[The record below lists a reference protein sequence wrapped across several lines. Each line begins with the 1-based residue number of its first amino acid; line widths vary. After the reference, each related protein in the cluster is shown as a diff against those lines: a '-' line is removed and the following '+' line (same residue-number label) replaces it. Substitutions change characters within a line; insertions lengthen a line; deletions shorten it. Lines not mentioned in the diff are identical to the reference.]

1 MRKGKLRRLLIRS
14 VPMETARLVLRNI
27 NASDAN
33 DMYAYASR
41 PEVTEYLLWDA
52 HANISVTRGYIESV
66 DRRYR
71 RGLYGDWAV
80 VLKETGRMIG
90 TCGYANV
97 DSQNMK
103 CEIGYVLS
111 PDYRGKGYMTEA
123 VNAVLMLSFEKLGF
137 ESAELRIM
145 QGNSRS
151 AALAE
156 RTGFTLER
164 VCKDEITVRD
174 IPRTL
179 MHYCLTKEQ
188 YFAKKV

>member
-1 MRKGKLRRLLIRS
+1 MLIRS
-14 VPMETARLVLRNI
+14 VPMETERLLLRCI
-27 NASDAN
+27 EERDASD
-33 DMYAYASR
+33 MYDYASR

-52 HANISVTRGYIESV
+52 HANIDVTKGYIESV

-80 VLKETGRMIG
+80 VLKENGRMIG
-90 TCGYANV
+90 TCGYANI

-111 PDYRGKGYMTEA
+111 PDFRGKGYMTEA
-123 VNAVLMLSFEKLGF
+123 VKAVLALSFEKLGF
-137 ESAELRIM
+137 ETAELRIM
-145 QGNSRS
+145 QGNLRS

-156 RTGFTLER
+156 RAGFTLER
-164 VCKDEITVRD
+164 TCKDEITVRD

-179 MHYCLTKEQ
+179 MHYILTKEQ
-188 YFAKKV
+188 YFANKA

>member
-1 MRKGKLRRLLIRS
+1 MRKGKLRRMLIRS
-14 VPMETARLVLRNI
+14 VPMETERLLLRCI
-27 NASDAN
+27 EERDASD
-33 DMYAYASR
+33 MYDYASR

-52 HANISVTRGYIESV
+52 HANIDVTKGYIESV

-80 VLKETGRMIG
+80 VLKENGRMIG
-90 TCGYANV
+90 TCGYANI

-111 PDYRGKGYMTEA
+111 PDFRGKGYMTEA
-123 VNAVLMLSFEKLGF
+123 VKAVLALSFEKLGF
-137 ESAELRIM
+137 ETAELRIM
-145 QGNSRS
+145 QGNLRS

-156 RTGFTLER
+156 RAGFTLER
-164 VCKDEITVRD
+164 TCKDEITVRD

-179 MHYCLTKEQ
+179 MHYILTKEQ
-188 YFAKKV
+188 YFANKA